1 MCAEGLGA
9 GLGDGGAAVPRDVGG
24 PVSPVSAWSL
34 SLSRPPAPRR
44 AHSAVTSGFSPH
56 GFIKAERDLE
66 LSMCFTK
73 LQLLFVKY
81 LLLLNPHYTST
92 TTQSSK
98 IVLIVFINT

>member
-24 PVSPVSAWSL
+24 PVSPVPAWSL

-44 AHSAVTSGFSPH
+44 ARSAVTSGFSPH

-66 LSMCFTK
+66 LSMCFIK
-73 LQLLFVKY
+73 LNLKIKKK
-81 LLLLNPHYTST
+81 NP
-92 TTQSSK
+92 
-98 IVLIVFINT
+98 